1 MKGFMLHG
9 IITMS
14 IMMLIMVGA
23 VLLGNIHYIL

>member
-1 MKGFMLHG
+1 MKGFILHG
-9 IITMS
+9 IIPMS